1 VSFGGFSL
9 SLTCKDAA
17 EVDAKLAALGQSGGS
32 VTMPGSE
39 TFFAKKF
46 GMVKDKFGVHWMI
59 LAPKP
64 M

>member
-1 VSFGGFSL
+1 
-9 SLTCKDAA
+9 
-17 EVDAKLAALGQSGGS
+17 
-32 VTMPGSE
+32 MPGSE